1 MRINTKL
8 ATLVHARDNESNES
22 ITDMTEGLPFFP
34 LLCPRVSGSGNYLPC
49 VIIIRGV
56 KSRHTRVSR
65 PSRARCRPR
74 FFHLRPVHSLGRC
87 TRTRTRHTHT
97 THAHTH
103 VHISRDTSSSF
114 ANQQPTCP
122 AVRIFDAVAGNE
134 TGPECIRL
142 RLKYLPICSEPFGRF
157 PFPRAGPMAAEA
169 RTFHG
174 KLVEASAPRIAFE
187 YNDFLFFFFF
197 FRRDD
202 SLMFLGSCLGFVS

>member
-65 PSRARCRPR
+65 PSRGRCRPR

-97 THAHTH
+97 HMYTY
-103 VHISRDTSSSF
+103 R
-114 ANQQPTCP
+114 
-122 AVRIFDAVAGNE
+122 E
-134 TGPECIRL
+134 IRARRSPINSL
-142 RLKYLPICSEPFGRF
+142 RALQSEFSTLLPG
-157 PFPRAGPMAAEA
+157 MKLA
-169 RTFHG
+169 RN
-174 KLVEASAPRIAFE
+174 VSAC
-187 YNDFLFFFFF
+187 
-197 FRRDD
+197 
-202 SLMFLGSCLGFVS
+202 G